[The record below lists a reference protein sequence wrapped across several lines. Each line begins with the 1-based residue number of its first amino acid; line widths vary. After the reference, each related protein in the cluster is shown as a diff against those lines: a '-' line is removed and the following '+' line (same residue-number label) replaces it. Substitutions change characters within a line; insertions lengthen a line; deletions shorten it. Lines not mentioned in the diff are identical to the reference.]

1 MRIAL
6 GAFSHEANTFSPHL
20 TTRADFEAQRLWRG
34 EALLEGLKGLATE
47 EAGAMSVVGR
57 QGDCQ
62 VLPLLSAKALSG
74 GPVLGDVFRSIR
86 DELLERLRAALPVDG
101 VLLVLHGAM
110 MAEGEPDATGE
121 VLRAVREMV
130 GPNVP
135 VVGTL
140 DLHANVTA
148 RMVQQATAL
157 IGYHTAPHV
166 DAYETGQSAARIL
179 LDAVQGK
186 TAPTMALERLPM
198 IVPAENA
205 RHTEGPLAEVIGMAL
220 ATSGPS
226 SMYMVA
232 QHYLG
237 RGKGKS
243 LLMIPAMMLIGVG
256 LAVNNTK
263 AVLEAVLHRESP
275 FYRTPKKGESARL
288 HQQKYRP
295 VKDITPVLEL
305 LFGVYCLVCFELF
318 VTHCSIFIS
327 PFLVMYAAGFLFVG
341 ILSVIHYRAPG
352 LIDYKLKRRV
362 LARTAA

>member
-1 MRIAL
+1 MKIIPQL
-6 GAFSHEANTFSPHL
+6 N
-20 TTRADFEAQRLWRG
+20 
-34 EALLEGLKGLATE
+34 
-47 EAGAMSVVGR
+47 R
-57 QGDCQ
+57 Q
-62 VLPLLSAKALSG
+62 
-74 GPVLGDVFRSIR
+74 
-86 DELLERLRAALPVDG
+86 
-101 VLLVLHGAM
+101 
-110 MAEGEPDATGE
+110 
-121 VLRAVREMV
+121 
-130 GPNVP
+130 NVP
-135 VVGTL
+135 VFKYLQAVLHLTHYAVHPFMLMLSLLTL
-140 DLHANVTA
+140 PILIFVKVT
-148 RMVQQATAL
+148 
-157 IGYHTAPHV
+157 
-166 DAYETGQSAARIL
+166 
-179 LDAVQGK
+179 
-186 TAPTMALERLPM
+186 LPPS
-198 IVPAENA
+198 IFIPV
-205 RHTEGPLAEVIGMAL
+205 VIGMAL

-341 ILSVIHYRAPG
+341 ILSVIHYRAPE